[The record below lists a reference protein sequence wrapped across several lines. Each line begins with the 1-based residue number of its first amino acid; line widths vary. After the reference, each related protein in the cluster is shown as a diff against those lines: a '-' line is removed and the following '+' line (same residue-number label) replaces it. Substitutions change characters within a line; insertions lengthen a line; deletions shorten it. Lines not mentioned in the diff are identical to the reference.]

1 MELKIAIET
10 FKELEKERKKQVEKL
25 RVGRKYYE
33 NKNDI
38 TDDNSGESKASGE
51 KEDDDAVRKHDS
63 RISSPF
69 HHLLVDQK
77 QSYTGAKAP
86 TIDVGEEKTNNAIEN
101 VLGDR
106 YQSILQRLIVEA
118 SLGGV
123 AWLHVWNDEENVFRY
138 GLVPADQIT
147 PIYSDTVEKKLLAVR
162 RTYNRFDPTD
172 GNVYTHDE
180 YWTETEAAYFKRKS
194 DEGYDKLIADE
205 RIDEVDMTTENV
217 VSKSN
222 TFVHNLCDVPFIKF
236 ANNSEETGDLD
247 QYKGQIDAYDIVM
260 NGFINDVVDVQ
271 EVILV
276 LKGYGGTDLK
286 EFMEELKKYKS
297 INMDAEEPGTGVET
311 LSIDI
316 PVEARNSL
324 MAKLN
329 DDIYMFGQGLDPNK
343 VQLGTSVSGVALK
356 MMYSA
361 LEMKAA
367 KVESEFRGGIN
378 RLVRFILR
386 DLNKSDD
393 VKITQTWKR
402 SLIDNQTEVAQVVS
416 QLASVSSKEAIA
428 KANPLVEDWA
438 EELQML
444 KDENNGTDEFDPD
457 KE

>member
-1 MELKIAIET
+1 MELKVAIET
-10 FKELEKERKKQVEKL
+10 FKELEKERQKRAAKL
-25 RVGRKYYE
+25 RVGRNYYN

-38 TDDNSGESKASGE
+38 TADNKGESDASGE
-51 KEDDDAVRKHDS
+51 KEDPDAVRKHDS

-86 TIDVGEEKTNNAIEN
+86 TIDVGTKETNEEIEK

-123 AWLHVWNDEENVFRY
+123 AWLHVWNDEDGVFRF

-147 PIYSDTVEKKLLAVR
+147 PIYSDSVEKKLLAVR
-162 RTYNRFDPTD
+162 RTYNRFDATD
-172 GNVYTHDE
+172 GKVYTHDE
-180 YWTETEAAYFKRKS
+180 YWTDKEATYFKRK
-194 DEGYDKLIADE
+194 ADE
-205 RIDEVDMTTENV
+205 AYEELVADDRIVEVDATTNEELTQTNV
-217 VSKSN
+217 
-222 TFVHNLCDVPFIKF
+222 FEHGLEDVPFIKF
-236 ANNSEETGDLD
+236 ANNAEETGDLD

-271 EVILV
+271 QVILI

-286 EFMEELKKYKS
+286 EFMEELNKYKS
-297 INMDAEEPGTGVET
+297 INVDAEEPNTGVET

-367 KVESEFRGGIN
+367 KVESEFRGGLN

-386 DLNKSDD
+386 ELEYSDD

-402 SLIDNQTEVAQVVS
+402 SLIDNQTELASVVS

-428 KANPLVEDWA
+428 KANPIVEDWG
-438 EELQML
+438 EELQLL
-444 KDENNGTDEFDPD
+444 KADAEGTDEFDPE